1 MKRKLLLLMS
11 LMVIG
16 LTSPL
21 LACDVCKSQQPK
33 VVQNITH
40 GAGPQGQTDFII
52 IAIAIAVVL
61 VTLIFS
67 IKYLLKPGED
77 SPGHVKRIVLEN
89 Y

>member
-1 MKRKLLLLMS
+1 MKRKFLFIMS
-11 LMVIG
+11 LVFLG
-16 LTSPL
+16 LSSSL
-21 LACDVCKSQQPK
+21 LACEVCKSQQPK

-40 GAGPQGQTDFII
+40 GAGPQGQSDFII
-52 IAIAIAVVL
+52 IAVAIVIVL
-61 VTLIFS
+61 FTLVFS